1 VEVKDVGINWLAAAA
16 YLVERI
22 PFEKMLSRPK
32 DKSEYMAEL
41 KEILKESQKSTPAPN
56 KVEVKASANSTSNV
70 TTKETVDYQNREMG
84 KVLIQMER
92 HAAQGLRIAGKPC
105 DCLSKHMVD
114 LEALAEE
121 TITMVSNPEIYL
133 QIIDWVRSIAPKTT
147 VEANE
152 SGLYAQEYP
161 VIARQARDFRKE
173 LLGTLD
179 YKVLFNWDKTL
190 EDIHKEKTAGKK
202 SPRRKKIT
210 EMKIP
215 PELAQENPFAPDTII
230 PDAAE
235 TPENMH
241 KNMPETKVITKNVEG
256 IGGVDAGIADNIK
269 YLNDHGF
276 KTAQSHSGLSS
287 DHIGRGT
294 DEGYIAF
301 FKSDLTPEKIRVLK
315 NAAERAN
322 LTWDEDEIFFQPAI
336 TVRTAKLKSGKGYY
350 EVLKEANIES
360 GLEPGKPDFMDKLK
374 VRETLMRQKLS
385 QNGGYLFTTDAENKA
400 AFDQFIR
407 NLNTLQNLPKNAEY
421 LTGVPPQPQ
430 VKVKQPKETEDKL
443 IWYKEPGGAIQADA
457 VEFPTNKR
465 HFVIEVYRDIET
477 GGWNWLVQDGQR
489 GWNWHGLA
497 KDQDEATYIAANS
510 WYTGVDPTA
519 KDDTKEP
526 EGDTSL
532 APNGTACP
540 NLQTMTEWV
549 QSEDTAKCREC
560 MLTITVP
567 WYYEELE
574 AQGEKELAEDM
585 QKVQQE
591 GDPVKVAAALDQIK
605 EQVKPEVKQRL
616 LEFDCASQS
625 FEI

>member
-235 TPENMH
+235 TPD
-241 KNMPETKVITKNVEG
+241 NMPES
-256 IGGVDAGIADNIK
+256 A
-269 YLNDHGF
+269 
-276 KTAQSHSGLSS
+276 LSEPVP
-287 DHIGRGT
+287 DQ
-294 DEGYIAF
+294 A
-301 FKSDLTPEKIRVLK
+301 
-315 NAAERAN
+315 
-322 LTWDEDEIFFQPAI
+322 DEIVNQN
-336 TVRTAKLKSGKGYY
+336 V
-350 EVLKEANIES
+350 N
-360 GLEPGKPDFMDKLK
+360 
-374 VRETLMRQKLS
+374 LS
-385 QNGGYLFTTDAENKA
+385 
-400 AFDQFIR
+400 
-407 NLNTLQNLPKNAEY
+407 
-421 LTGVPPQPQ
+421 
-430 VKVKQPKETEDKL
+430 
-443 IWYKEPGGAIQADA
+443 
-457 VEFPTNKR
+457 
-465 HFVIEVYRDIET
+465 
-477 GGWNWLVQDGQR
+477 
-489 GWNWHGLA
+489 
-497 KDQDEATYIAANS
+497 
-510 WYTGVDPTA
+510 
-519 KDDTKEP
+519 
-526 EGDTSL
+526 
-532 APNGTACP
+532 PNGTACTD
-540 NLQTMTEWV
+540 LKSMTEWAAG
-549 QSEDTAKCREC
+549 EDETKCREC